1 MNSYILIG
9 IESFIDH
16 IGSIRD
22 LGIAYWKKANKKMQ
36 VGDIVYLFI
45 SDKEHNRVMYKLQ
58 VVETDSVRADEKYWH
73 GIYKHD
79 TCCFKLKNIA
89 SVYHGDGLDRD
100 ELEEHGISRYV
111 QYKRLTIEQAE
122 WLSSHFQ

>member
-1 MNSYILIG
+1 MNNYILIG
-9 IESFIDH
+9 IESYIDH

-45 SDKEHNRVMYKLQ
+45 SDTEHNRVMYKLQ
-58 VVETDSVRADEKYWH
+58 VVETDSVRADKKYWH
-73 GIYKHD
+73 GKYEHD
-79 TCCFKLKNIA
+79 NCCFKLKNI
-89 SVYHGDGLDRD
+89 SPVYHGDGLGRD

-111 QYKRLTIEQAE
+111 QYKRLTEEQAG
-122 WLSSHFQ
+122 WLASHFE

>member
-22 LGIAYWKKANKKMQ
+22 LGIAYWKKANKKM
-36 VGDIVYLFI
+36 
-45 SDKEHNRVMYKLQ
+45 
-58 VVETDSVRADEKYWH
+58 ADMKYWH
-73 GIYKHD
+73 GTYKHD
-79 TCCFKLKNIA
+79 TSCFKLKNIA
-89 SVYHGDGLDRD
+89 PVYHGDGLDRD

-111 QYKRLTIEQAE
+111 QYKRLTIDQAE
-122 WLSSHFQ
+122 WLSSHFE

>member
-22 LGIAYWKKANKKMQ
+22 MGIAYWKKANKKMK

-45 SDKEHNRVMYKLQ
+45 SDKEHNRVMYRLQ
-58 VVETDSVRADEKYWH
+58 VVETDSVRADKKYWR
-73 GIYKHD
+73 GTYKHD
-79 TCCFKLKNIA
+79 PCCFKLKNIA
-89 SVYHGDGLDRD
+89 PVYYGTGLDRD
-100 ELEEHGISRYV
+100 ELESHGISRYV
-111 QYKRLTIEQAE
+111 QYKKLTEEQTE
-122 WLSSHFQ
+122 WLASYFV

>member
-58 VVETDSVRADEKYWH
+58 VVETDSVRADMKYWH
-73 GIYKHD
+73 GTYKHD
-79 TCCFKLKNIA
+79 TSCFKLKNT
-89 SVYHGDGLDRD
+89 SGVYLGEGLNHDD
-100 ELEEHGISRYV
+100 LEKHGISRYV
-111 QYKRLTIEQAE
+111 QYKKLNQEQAE
-122 WLSSHFQ
+122 WLEKHFI

>member
-16 IGSIRD
+16 IGCIRD
-22 LGIAYWKKANKKMQ
+22 LGIAYWKKANKKML

-45 SDKEHNRVMYKLQ
+45 SDK
-58 VVETDSVRADEKYWH
+58 KYWH

-79 TCCFKLKNIA
+79 NCCFKLKNIGP
-89 SVYHGDGLDRD
+89 VYHGDGLDRN

-111 QYKRLTIEQAE
+111 QYKRLTDEQAE
-122 WLSSHFQ
+122 WLASHFIFI